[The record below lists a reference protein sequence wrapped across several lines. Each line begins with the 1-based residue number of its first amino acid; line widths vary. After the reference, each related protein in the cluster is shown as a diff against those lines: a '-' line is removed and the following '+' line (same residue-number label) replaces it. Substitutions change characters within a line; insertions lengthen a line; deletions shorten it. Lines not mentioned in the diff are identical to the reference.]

1 MTSKLYNVDMAKER
15 LTVYL
20 TPEVARAL
28 RVSAARRGLKDS
40 DVVEEALREWF
51 LFAGFERLDRTSELS
66 WEEALELAVS
76 EQHASR
82 DSPAKRRKAS

>member
-1 MTSKLYNVDMAKER
+1 MTSKLYDTAMAKER

-51 LFAGFERLDRTSELS
+51 LFAAFDRLDRTSELS
-66 WEEALELAVS
+66 GDEALELVVRV
-76 EQHASR
+76 QHESR
-82 DSPAKRRKAS
+82 EKRRKAS